1 MKKLFCIALLTTLVS
16 LKSIVAQ
23 TNRAEVSKIKGF
35 YIFCD
40 SEPVSEYEVIGEVNS
55 SNHNDPDI
63 QRSGAQYQPV
73 RDYLIK
79 KAREVNYT
87 ADGLIL
93 SLVNGQ
99 TDKAVIIKFKEGQKK
114 KSLAKVKRF
123 QGVYIFTDC
132 EPLKQH
138 NYLGTVKKKSLLFGG
153 SLQYQPVRDRLL
165 KMAKKKHPR
174 ANGMIVKLVSGGADT
189 GDAIEFED

>member
-1 MKKLFCIALLTTLVS
+1 MKKIICLAFLTILVS
-16 LKSIVAQ
+16 FKSIVAQ
-23 TNRAEVSKIKGF
+23 ANRAEVSKIKGF

-40 SEPVSEYEVIGEVNS
+40 SEPLSEYEVIGEINS
-55 SNHNDPDI
+55 SNHNDADI
-63 QRSGAQYQPV
+63 KRSGAQYQPV

-99 TDKAVIIKFKEGQKK
+99 TDKAVIIKFKEGEKK
-114 KSLAKVKRF
+114 KNLAKVKRF
-123 QGVYIFTDC
+123 QGVYIFTDS
-132 EPLKQH
+132 EPLKEH
-138 NYLGTVKKKSLLFGG
+138 NYLGTVKKKSLLFGA
-153 SLQYQPVRDRLL
+153 SFQYQPIRDRLL
-165 KMAKKKHPR
+165 KIAKKKHPG